1 MEGTYKRKIIDY
13 FKRNA
18 KKGYPVQTLKFALI
32 NQGYLRPMV
41 EEAMEQAMKE
51 MAKEAPVLKEK
62 PQIEHEV
69 VVEEPVVEK
78 KKSWLAKIIWAVR
91 ILYSKF

>member
-13 FKRNA
+13 FKKNI
-18 KKGYPVQTLKFALI
+18 KKGYPAQTLKVALI

-41 EEAMEQAMKE
+41 EEAIEEAMRE

-62 PQIEHEV
+62 PVIEHEV
-69 VVEEPVVEK
+69 IAEEEPK
-78 KKSWLAKIIWAVR
+78 KTSWLR
-91 ILYSKF
+91 RLFGL

>member
-1 MEGTYKRKIIDY
+1 MEGSYKRRIIDY
-13 FKRNA
+13 FKKNA
-18 KKGYPVQTLKFALI
+18 KKGYPPQTLKFALI

-51 MAKEAPVLKEK
+51 MAREAPVLKEA

-69 VVEEPVVEK
+69 VVDEVPV
-78 KKSWLAKIIWAVR
+78 KKSWWRRLFG
-91 ILYSKF
+91 L

>member
-13 FKRNA
+13 LKKNA
-18 KKGYPVQTLKFALI
+18 KKGYPFATLRFALI
-32 NQGYLRPMV
+32 NQGYLRTMID
-41 EEAMEQAMKE
+41 ESIGQAIKE

-69 VVEEPVVEK
+69 VIEEQPVEK
-78 KKSWLAKIIWAVR
+78 KKSWLR
-91 ILYSKF
+91 RLFGL

>member
-13 FKRNA
+13 IKKNS
-18 KKGYPVQTLKFALI
+18 KKGYPLQTLKFALI

-41 EEAMEQAMKE
+41 EESIEQAVKE
-51 MAKEAPVLKEK
+51 MAREAPVLKDK

-69 VVEEPVVEK
+69 VAEEPVVEK
-78 KKSWLAKIIWAVR
+78 KKSWWRRLFG
-91 ILYSKF
+91 L

>member
-1 MEGTYKRKIIDY
+1 MEGTYKRRIIDY
-13 FKRNA
+13 IKKNS
-18 KKGYPVQTLKFALI
+18 KKGYPPQTLKFALI

-41 EEAMEQAMKE
+41 EEAMEQALKE
-51 MAKEAPVLKEK
+51 MAREAPVLKEV

-78 KKSWLAKIIWAVR
+78 KKSFWRRLFG
-91 ILYSKF
+91 L